1 MILTFIELF
10 LFLVYFAEKNSTT
23 ETSVIIVYH
32 PVSIFSINK
41 RDPSRQMTCQLNI
54 FMPDYQRYPFTLYLV
69 YIAIFII
76 IFILVARCTNTQVTV
91 IKKHIVKNFKLK
103 NIFCTDKNF
112 KGTVVKRV

>member
-32 PVSIFSINK
+32 PVSTFLIYEK
-41 RDPSRQMTCQLNI
+41 GLLRQMTCQLNK

-76 IFILVARCTNTQVTV
+76 IFILVARGTNTQVTV

-112 KGTVVKRV
+112 KGIVVKRV